1 MVLSRTVQLSALTVL
16 VGLPIGVE
24 LAGFL
29 GALMPSRWSGSAKV
43 IWRDLY
49 DNYHGRLK
57 AEPTVGADEVP
68 AFQAP
73 REMEPAA
80 PRDGQTSRPRSHNAG
95 GG

>member
-1 MVLSRTVQLSALTVL
+1 VL
-16 VGLPIGVE
+16 VGLLIGVE

-29 GALMPSRWSGSAKV
+29 GALMAIPVVGVGKV

-57 AEPTVGADEVP
+57 AEPTVGTDEIP
-68 AFQAP
+68 ASQAP
-73 REMEPAA
+73 ARWSPPPPATA
-80 PRDGQTSRPRSHNAG
+80 GPSTRRAGCVG